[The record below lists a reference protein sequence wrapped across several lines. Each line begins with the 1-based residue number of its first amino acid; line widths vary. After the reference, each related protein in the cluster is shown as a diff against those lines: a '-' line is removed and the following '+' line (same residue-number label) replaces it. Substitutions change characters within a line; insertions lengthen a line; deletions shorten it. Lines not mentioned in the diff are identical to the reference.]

1 MGIPRSFLLW
11 NLEAEGGAEM
21 NNELLSIIS
30 YLERDRGVNRE
41 IIIQAIES
49 AIQQAARKSLDVSN
63 DLRVEIDRK
72 TLTIKAF
79 DTVVVS
85 EEESGAGFL
94 SLRRARALKRDV
106 QPGDTLDIEIP
117 PSHLGRI
124 AAQTAR
130 QMILQKIREAERKNV
145 YDEYKDRI
153 GDIVSG
159 TIRQII
165 HRDLIVEL
173 GKTEAILPAK
183 ERLPSEEYNV
193 GERIRAYVYRVQS
206 GVNGPAVVLSRACS
220 DFVKTLFRLE
230 VAEIADGIVEV
241 MGVARDPGYRSKIA
255 VKTLDE
261 KVDPVGA
268 CVGLRGVR
276 VRNIVRELNG
286 EKIDIVRWSE
296 DIKQYVAQALAP
308 AKLEGVTI
316 DPDESRTVHVTVA
329 PDQLSL
335 AIGKRGQNV
344 RLTSKLTG
352 WRVNI
357 QKSGEEVSFEE
368 QRETAVKELAEVLD
382 ISEETA
388 ATLVA
393 NGFLTTDGII
403 DAEIPYLQEVTG
415 LDEETVRNI
424 WAAAQ
429 GASGVDEA
437 GE

>member
-1 MGIPRSFLLW
+1 
-11 NLEAEGGAEM
+11 M

-49 AIQQAARKSLDVSN
+49 AIQQAARKSLEVSN
-63 DLRVEIDRK
+63 DLRVEMDRK
-72 TLTIKAF
+72 TLAIKAF

-85 EEESGAGFL
+85 DEDTGLGFL
-94 SLRRARALKRDV
+94 SVRKAKTIRPDI
-106 QPGDTLDIEIP
+106 QPGETLEIEIP
-117 PSHLGRI
+117 PAKLGRI

-159 TIRQII
+159 TVRQIA
-165 HRDLIVEL
+165 HRDLIIEL

-183 ERLPSEEYNV
+183 ERIPSEEYNV
-193 GERIRAYVYRVQS
+193 GDRIRAYVYRVQA
-206 GVNGPAVVLSRACS
+206 GANGPAVVLSRACPE
-220 DFVKTLFRLE
+220 FVKTLFRLE
-230 VAEIADGIVEV
+230 VSEIADGIVEV
-241 MGVARDPGYRSKIA
+241 MGVARDPGFRSKIA

-286 EKIDIVRWSE
+286 EKIDIVRWSD

-308 AKLEGVTI
+308 ARLEGVTI
-316 DPDESRTVHVTVA
+316 DPVEARTVHVAVA
-329 PDQLSL
+329 SDQLSL
-335 AIGKRGQNV
+335 AIGKRGPNV

-352 WRVNI
+352 WRVDI
-357 QKSGEEVSFEE
+357 QKSGEEASFEE
-368 QRETAVKELAEVLD
+368 QRESAIEELAEVLD

-388 ATLVA
+388 STLVA
-393 NGFLTTDGII
+393 NGFLTTEGII
-403 DAEIPYLQEVTG
+403 EAEIPYLQEVTG
-415 LDEETVRNI
+415 LDEETVRKI

-429 GASGVDEA
+429 AASSVVEEA

>member
-1 MGIPRSFLLW
+1 
-11 NLEAEGGAEM
+11 M
-21 NNELLSIIS
+21 NNELSSIIS

-49 AIQQAARKSLDVSN
+49 AIHQAARKSMEVSN
-63 DLRVEIDRK
+63 DLRIEIDRK
-72 TLTIKAF
+72 TFALKAF
-79 DTVVVS
+79 DPALVS
-85 EEESGAGFL
+85 DDDTGLGFI
-94 SLRRARALKRDV
+94 SLRNARKLKKDV
-106 QPGDTLDIEIP
+106 QLGDTLDVEIP
-117 PSHLGRI
+117 PAKLGRI

-159 TIRQII
+159 TIRQIA
-165 HRDLIVEL
+165 HRDIIVDL

-183 ERLPSEEYNV
+183 ERIPTEEYNI
-193 GERIRAYVYRVQS
+193 GDRIRAYIHRVQTNTS
-206 GVNGPAVVLSRACS
+206 GPAITLSRACPE
-220 DFVKTLFRLE
+220 FVKTLFRLE
-230 VAEIADGIVEV
+230 VSEIADGIVEV
-241 MGVARDPGYRSKIA
+241 MGVARDPGFRSKIA

-286 EKIDIVRWSE
+286 EKIDIVRYND
-296 DIKQYVAQALAP
+296 DIKLYVTQALAP
-308 AKLEGVTI
+308 ARLESITI
-316 DPDESRTVHVTVA
+316 DELSPRTLKVVVA

-335 AIGKRGQNV
+335 AIGKHGQNV

-352 WRVNI
+352 WRVDI
-357 QKSGEEVSFEE
+357 QKSGEPVSFES
-368 QRETAVKELAEVLD
+368 QREGAIEELAEVLD
-382 ISEETA
+382 ITEEVAT
-388 ATLVA
+388 TLVS
-393 NGFLTTDGII
+393 NGFLTTEGIM
-403 DAEIPYLQEVTG
+403 DADIPYLQQVTG
-415 LDEETVRNI
+415 LDEPTVRGI

-429 GASGVDEA
+429 AASGVVEEES

>member
-1 MGIPRSFLLW
+1 
-11 NLEAEGGAEM
+11 M
-21 NNELLSIIS
+21 NNELSSIIS

-49 AIQQAARKSLDVSN
+49 AIHQAARKSLEVSN
-63 DLRVEIDRK
+63 DLRIEIDRK
-72 TLTIKAF
+72 TFAIKAF
-79 DTVVVS
+79 DPALVS
-85 EEESGAGFL
+85 DDDTGLGFI
-94 SLRRARALKRDV
+94 SLRNAKKIKKDV
-106 QPGDTLDIEIP
+106 KLGETIDVEIP
-117 PSHLGRI
+117 PAKLGRI

-159 TIRQII
+159 TIRQIA
-165 HRDLIVEL
+165 HRDIIVDL

-183 ERLPSEEYNV
+183 ERIPTEEYNI
-193 GERIRAYVYRVQS
+193 GDRIRAYIHRVQTNTS
-206 GVNGPAVVLSRACS
+206 GPAITLSRACPE
-220 DFVKTLFRLE
+220 FVKTLFRLE
-230 VAEIADGIVEV
+230 VSEIADGIVEV
-241 MGVARDPGYRSKIA
+241 MGVARDPGFRSKIA

-286 EKIDIVRWSE
+286 EKIDIVRWNE
-296 DIKQYVAQALAP
+296 DIKLYVTQALAP
-308 AKLEGVTI
+308 ARLESITI
-316 DPDESRTVHVTVA
+316 DELSPRTLKVIVA

-335 AIGKRGQNV
+335 AIGKHGQNV

-352 WRVNI
+352 WRVDI
-357 QKSGEEVSFEE
+357 QKSGEPVSFES
-368 QRETAVKELAEVLD
+368 QREGAIEELAEVLD
-382 ISEETA
+382 ISEEIAT
-388 ATLVA
+388 TLVS
-393 NGFLTTDGII
+393 NGFLTTEGIM
-403 DAEIPYLQEVTG
+403 DADIPYLQQVTG
-415 LDEETVRNI
+415 LDEQTVRGI

-429 GASGVDEA
+429 AASGVVEEES

>member
-1 MGIPRSFLLW
+1 
-11 NLEAEGGAEM
+11 M
-21 NNELLSIIS
+21 NNELLSIVS

-49 AIQQAARKSLDVSN
+49 AIQQAARKSLEVSN

-72 TLTIKAF
+72 TLAIKAF

-85 EEESGAGFL
+85 DEDTGLGFL
-94 SLRRARALKRDV
+94 PLRRAKALKPDV
-106 QPGDTLDIEIP
+106 KAGDTLDIEVP
-117 PSHLGRI
+117 PAKLGRI
-124 AAQTAR
+124 AASTAR

-159 TIRQII
+159 TIRQIS
-165 HRDLIVEL
+165 HRDLIIDL

-183 ERLPSEEYNV
+183 ERIPTEEYNV
-193 GERIRAYVYRVQS
+193 GDRIRAYVYRVQAAA
-206 GVNGPAVVLSRACS
+206 NGPAVVLSRACPE
-220 DFVKTLFRLE
+220 FVKTLFRLE
-230 VAEIADGIVEV
+230 VSEIADGIVEV
-241 MGVARDPGYRSKIA
+241 MGVARDPGFRSKIA

-286 EKIDIVRWSE
+286 EKIDIVRWSD
-296 DIKQYVAQALAP
+296 DIKQYVTQALAP
-308 AKLEGVTI
+308 ARLEGVSI
-316 DPDESRTVHVTVA
+316 DPNDARTVHVTVA

-344 RLTSKLTG
+344 RLTSKITG
-352 WRVNI
+352 WRVDI
-357 QKSGEEVSFEE
+357 QKSGEEVTFEE
-368 QRETAVKELAEVLD
+368 QRETAIEELAEVLD

-388 ATLVA
+388 STLVA

-403 DAEIPYLQEVTG
+403 EAEIPYLQEVTG
-415 LDEETVRNI
+415 LDEGTVRKI
-424 WAAAQ
+424 WVAAQ
-429 GASGVDEA
+429 AASGVQEA

>member
-1 MGIPRSFLLW
+1 
-11 NLEAEGGAEM
+11 
-21 NNELLSIIS
+21 
-30 YLERDRGVNRE
+30 
-41 IIIQAIES
+41 
-49 AIQQAARKSLDVSN
+49 
-63 DLRVEIDRK
+63 
-72 TLTIKAF
+72 
-79 DTVVVS
+79 VVS
-85 EEESGAGFL
+85 ETESGAGL
-94 SLRRARALKRDV
+94 LPLRQARQLKRDV
-106 QPGDTLDIEIP
+106 QPGDTLDVEIP

-159 TIRQII
+159 TVRQII

-173 GKTEAILPAK
+173 GKTEAILPGK
-183 ERLPSEEYNV
+183 ERLPNEEYSI
-193 GERIRAYVYRVQS
+193 GDRLRAYVYRVQS
-206 GVNGPAVVLSRACS
+206 GANGPAVVLSRACS
-220 DFVKTLFRLE
+220 EFVKALFRLE

-241 MGVARDPGYRSKIA
+241 MGVARDPGYRTKIA

-286 EKIDIVRWSE
+286 EKIDIVRWNE
-296 DIKQYVAQALAP
+296 DIRQYVTQSLAP
-308 AKLEGVTI
+308 AKLESVTI
-316 DPDESRTVHVTVA
+316 DPNESRTVHVTVA

-357 QKSGEEVSFEE
+357 QKSGEEMSFEE
-368 QRETAVKELAEVLD
+368 QRETAVKDLAEVLD

-388 ATLVA
+388 STLVA
-393 NGFLTTDGII
+393 NGFLTTDGVL
-403 DAEIPYLQEVTG
+403 DAEKPYLQEVTG
-415 LDEETVRNI
+415 LDEETVNKI

-429 GASGVDEA
+429 AASGVDEA

>member
-1 MGIPRSFLLW
+1 
-11 NLEAEGGAEM
+11 M

-49 AIQQAARKSLDVSN
+49 AIQQAARKSLEVSN

-72 TLTIKAF
+72 TLAIKAF

-85 EEESGAGFL
+85 DEDTGVGFL
-94 SLRRARALKRDV
+94 SLRKAKTIKPDV
-106 QPGDTLDIEIP
+106 KPGDTLDVEIP
-117 PSHLGRI
+117 PANLGRI
-124 AAQTAR
+124 AASTAR

-159 TIRQII
+159 TIRQIA

-183 ERLPSEEYNV
+183 ERIPTEEYNV
-193 GERIRAYVYRVQS
+193 GDRIRAYVYRVQAAA
-206 GVNGPAVVLSRACS
+206 NGPAVVLSRACPE
-220 DFVKTLFRLE
+220 FVKTLFRLE
-230 VAEIADGIVEV
+230 VSEIADGIVEV
-241 MGVARDPGYRSKIA
+241 MGVARDPGFRSKIA

-286 EKIDIVRWSE
+286 EKIDIVRWSD
-296 DIKQYVAQALAP
+296 DIKQYVTQALAP
-308 AKLEGVTI
+308 ARLEGVMI
-316 DPDESRTVHVTVA
+316 DPNEARTVHVTVA

-344 RLTSKLTG
+344 RLSSKLTG
-352 WRVNI
+352 WRVDI
-357 QKSGEEVSFEE
+357 QKSGEEISFEE
-368 QRETAVKELAEVLD
+368 KRETAIEELAEVLD
-382 ISEETA
+382 ISEATA
-388 ATLVA
+388 STLVA

-403 DAEIPYLQEVTG
+403 EAEIPYLQEVTG
-415 LDEETVRNI
+415 LDEETVRKI
-424 WAAAQ
+424 WVAAQ
-429 GASGVDEA
+429 AASGVVEA

>member
-1 MGIPRSFLLW
+1 LW
-11 NLEAEGGAEM
+11 NLEAEGGAAM

-72 TLTIKAF
+72 TLSIKAF

-85 EEESGAGFL
+85 DEDSGVGFL
-94 SLRRARALKRDV
+94 ALRRARTLKRDV
-106 QPGDTLDIEIP
+106 KPGDTLDIEIP

-173 GKTEAILPAK
+173 GKTEAIMPAK
-183 ERLPSEEYNV
+183 ERIPTEEYNV
-193 GERIRAYVYRVQS
+193 GDRIRAYVFRVQS

-230 VAEIADGIVEV
+230 VSEIADGIVEV

-296 DIKQYVAQALAP
+296 DIKQYVAQSLAP

-316 DPDESRTVHVTVA
+316 DPDESRTVHVMVA

-344 RLTSKLTG
+344 RLSSKLTG
-352 WRVNI
+352 WRINI

-388 ATLVA
+388 STLVA

-415 LDEETVRNI
+415 LDEETVRKI
-424 WAAAQ
+424 WTAAQ
-429 GASGVDEA
+429 GANGVDEA

>member
-1 MGIPRSFLLW
+1 
-11 NLEAEGGAEM
+11 M

-49 AIQQAARKSLDVSN
+49 AIQQAARKSLEVSN

-85 EEESGAGFL
+85 DEDTGLGFL
-94 SLRRARALKRDV
+94 SLRKAKALKPDARA
-106 QPGDTLDIEIP
+106 GETMDIEVP
-117 PSHLGRI
+117 PANLGRI

-159 TIRQII
+159 TIRQIS

-183 ERLPSEEYNV
+183 ERIPTEEYNV
-193 GERIRAYVYRVQS
+193 GDRIRAYVFRVQA
-206 GVNGPAVVLSRACS
+206 GANGPAVVLSRACPE
-220 DFVKTLFRLE
+220 FVKTLFRLE
-230 VAEIADGIVEV
+230 VSEIADGIVEV
-241 MGVARDPGYRSKIA
+241 MGVARDPGFRSKIA

-286 EKIDIVRWSE
+286 EKIDIVRWSD
-296 DIKQYVAQALAP
+296 DIKQYVTQALSP
-308 AKLEGVTI
+308 ARLEGVAI
-316 DPDESRTVHVTVA
+316 DPNDMRTVHVTVA

-352 WRVNI
+352 WRVDI
-357 QKSGEEVSFEE
+357 QKSGEEVTFEE
-368 QRETAVKELAEVLD
+368 KRENAIEELAEVLD
-382 ISEETA
+382 ITEETA
-388 ATLVA
+388 STLVA

-403 DAEIPYLQEVTG
+403 EAEIPYLQEVTG
-415 LDEETVRNI
+415 LDEETVRKI
-424 WAAAQ
+424 WVAAQ
-429 GASGVDEA
+429 AASGVVEA

>member
-329 PDQLSL
+329 SDQLSL

>member
-1 MGIPRSFLLW
+1 
-11 NLEAEGGAEM
+11 M

-30 YLERDRGVNRE
+30 YLERDRGVNRD

-49 AIQQAARKSLDVSN
+49 AIQQAARKSLEVSN
-63 DLRVEIDRK
+63 DLRVVIDRK
-72 TLTIKAF
+72 NLSIKAF

-85 EEESGAGFL
+85 DEDTGVSFI
-94 SLRRARALKRDV
+94 SLRKARTLKRDA
-106 QPGDTLDIEIP
+106 QPGDSLDVEIP

-159 TIRQII
+159 TVRQII

-173 GKTEAILPAK
+173 GKTEAILQAK
-183 ERLPSEEYNV
+183 ERIPTEEFNV
-193 GERIRAYVYRVQS
+193 GDRIRAYVHRVQP
-206 GVNGPAVVLSRACS
+206 GVNGPSVVLSRACS

-230 VAEIADGIVEV
+230 VSEIADGIVEV

-296 DIKQYVAQALAP
+296 DIKQYVTQALAP
-308 AKLEGVTI
+308 AKLESIVV
-316 DPDESRTVHVTVA
+316 DPDEARTVHVTVA

-344 RLTSKLTG
+344 RLSSKLTG
-352 WRVNI
+352 WRISI

-368 QRETAVKELAEVLD
+368 QRHTAVKELAEVLD
-382 ISEETA
+382 ISEAVAT
-388 ATLVA
+388 TLVS

-403 DAEIPYLQEVTG
+403 EAEIPYLQEVTG
-415 LDEETVRNI
+415 LDEETARKI
-424 WAAAQ
+424 WLAAQ
-429 GASGVDEA
+429 AASGVVEEA

>member
-1 MGIPRSFLLW
+1 LK
-11 NLEAEGGAEM
+11 AEGGAAM
-21 NNELLSIIS
+21 NNELLSIIN

-49 AIQQAARKSLDVSN
+49 AIQQAARKTSDSTYE
-63 DLRVEIDRK
+63 LRVEVDRK
-72 TLTIKAF
+72 TLAIKAY
-79 DTVVVS
+79 DTLTVS
-85 EEESGAGFL
+85 NDETGPGFI
-94 SLRRARALKRDV
+94 SLRRAQRLR
-106 QPGDTLDIEIP
+106 PGAKVGETVEVAVP
-117 PSHLGRI
+117 PAQLGRI

-130 QMILQKIREAERKNV
+130 QMILQKIREAERKNM

-153 GDIVSG
+153 GDIVNG
-159 TIRQII
+159 TVRQIS

-183 ERLPSEEYNV
+183 ERLPTEDYNI
-193 GERIRAYVYRVQS
+193 GDRIRAYVYRVQT
-206 GVNGPAVVLSRACS
+206 GVNGPSVVLSRACP

-286 EKIDIVRWSE
+286 EKIDIVRWSD

-308 AKLEGVTI
+308 ARLESVSI
-316 DPDESRTVHVTVA
+316 DANELRTVNVMVA

-357 QKSGEEVSFEE
+357 IKSGEEVTFEE
-368 QRETAVKELAEVLD
+368 QRETAIASLAEVLD
-382 ISEETA
+382 ITTEIAT
-388 ATLVA
+388 TLVA
-393 NGFLTTDGII
+393 NGFLNTDGII
-403 DAEIPYLQEVTG
+403 EAEIPYLQEVTG
-415 LDEETVRNI
+415 LDEETVQKI

-429 GASGVDEA
+429 AVSG
-437 GE
+437 GEDREE

>member
-1 MGIPRSFLLW
+1 
-11 NLEAEGGAEM
+11 M

-49 AIQQAARKSLDVSN
+49 AIQQAARKSSDSPHE
-63 DLRVEIDRK
+63 LRVEVDRK
-72 TLTIKAF
+72 TLAIKAF
-79 DTVVVS
+79 DTLIVS
-85 EEESGAGFL
+85 DDETGAGFIP
-94 SLRRARALKRDV
+94 LKRAQALRADAKV
-106 QPGDTLDIEIP
+106 GETVEVAVP
-117 PSHLGRI
+117 PAKLGRI

-159 TIRQII
+159 TVRQIS

-183 ERLPSEEYNV
+183 ERLPTEEYNV
-193 GERIRAYVYRVQS
+193 GDRIRAYVYRVQT

-255 VKTLDE
+255 VKTLDD

-296 DIKQYVAQALAP
+296 DIKQYVTQALAP
-308 AKLEGVTI
+308 ARLEGVTI
-316 DPDESRTVHVTVA
+316 DANELRTVHVMVA

-357 QKSGEEVSFEE
+357 MKSGEEITFEE
-368 QRETAVKELAEVLD
+368 QRETAIASLAEVLD
-382 ISEETA
+382 ITPEIA

-393 NGFLTTDGII
+393 NGFLNTDGII
-403 DAEIPYLQEVTG
+403 EAEVPYLQEVTG
-415 LDEETVRNI
+415 LDEETVRKI
-424 WAAAQ
+424 WSAAQ
-429 GASGVDEA
+429 AASGGAE
-437 GE
+437 GEE

>member
-1 MGIPRSFLLW
+1 
-11 NLEAEGGAEM
+11 M

-49 AIQQAARKSLDVSN
+49 AIQQAARKSLEVSN

-85 EEESGAGFL
+85 DEDTGLGFL
-94 SLRRARALKRDV
+94 SVRRAKALKPDIH
-106 QPGDTLDIEIP
+106 PGATLEIEIP
-117 PSHLGRI
+117 PAKLGRI

-159 TIRQII
+159 TIRQIA
-165 HRDLIVEL
+165 HRDFIVDL

-183 ERLPSEEYNV
+183 ERIPTEEYNV
-193 GERIRAYVYRVQS
+193 GDRIRAYVYRVQA
-206 GVNGPAVVLSRACS
+206 GANGPAVVLSRACPE
-220 DFVKTLFRLE
+220 FVKTLFRLE
-230 VAEIADGIVEV
+230 VSEIADGIVEV
-241 MGVARDPGYRSKIA
+241 MGVARDPGFRSKIA

-286 EKIDIVRWSE
+286 EKIDIVRWSD

-308 AKLEGVTI
+308 ARLEGVTI
-316 DPDESRTVHVTVA
+316 DSAEARTVHVAVA

-352 WRVNI
+352 WRVDI

-368 QRETAVKELAEVLD
+368 QRESAIDELAEVLD
-382 ISEETA
+382 ITEETA
-388 ATLVA
+388 STLVA

-403 DAEIPYLQEVTG
+403 EAEIPYLQEVTG
-415 LDEETVRNI
+415 LDEETVRKI

-429 GASGVDEA
+429 AASSVVEEA

>member
-1 MGIPRSFLLW
+1 
-11 NLEAEGGAEM
+11 M

-30 YLERDRGVNRE
+30 YLERDRGVDRE

-49 AIQQAARKSLDVSN
+49 AIQQAARKSLEVTN

-72 TLTIKAF
+72 VLTIKAF
-79 DTVVVS
+79 DTVVAS
-85 EEESGAGFL
+85 DEEEGLGFI
-94 SLRRARALKRDV
+94 SMRQARRLKKDV
-106 QPGDTLDIEIP
+106 QPNDLLEIEIP
-117 PSHLGRI
+117 PGKLGRI

-159 TIRQII
+159 TIRQIS
-165 HRDLIVEL
+165 HRDLIVDL

-183 ERLPSEEYNV
+183 ERIPIEEYNV
-193 GERIRAYVYRVQS
+193 GDRVRAYVLRVQAAS
-206 GVNGPAVVLSRACS
+206 NGPAVVLSRACPE
-220 DFVKTLFRLE
+220 FVKTLFCLE
-230 VAEIADGIVEV
+230 VSEIADGIVEV
-241 MGVARDPGYRSKIA
+241 MGVARDAGFRSKIA

-286 EKIDIVRWSE
+286 EKIDIVRWSD
-296 DIKQYVAQALAP
+296 DIKQYVGQALAP
-308 AKLEGVTI
+308 AKLEKIEIGETDEDGRRTI
-316 DPDESRTVHVTVA
+316 HVTVR

-352 WRVNI
+352 WRVDI
-357 QKSGEEVSFEE
+357 QKIEEEVSFETR
-368 QRETAVKELAEVLD
+368 RENAIEELAEVLD
-382 ISEETA
+382 LTEAEA
-388 ATLVA
+388 ARLVD
-393 NGFLTTDGII
+393 NGFLTTDGIVEV
-403 DAEIPYLQEVTG
+403 EISYLQEICG
-415 LDEETVRNI
+415 FDEITASKI
-424 WAAAQ
+424 WAAASA
-429 GASGVDEA
+429 ASSVDDS

>member
-1 MGIPRSFLLW
+1 
-11 NLEAEGGAEM
+11 M
-21 NNELLSIIS
+21 NNELSSIIS
-30 YLERDRGVNRE
+30 YVERDRGVNRE

-49 AIQQAARKSLDVSN
+49 AIYQAARKSMEVSN
-63 DLRVEIDRK
+63 DLHIEIDRK
-72 TLTIKAF
+72 TFNIKAF
-79 DTVVVS
+79 DPAIVS
-85 EEESGAGFL
+85 DEHTGRGFI
-94 SLRRARALKRDV
+94 SLRAARKIKKDAQL
-106 QPGDTLDIEIP
+106 GDTVHVKIAP
-117 PSHLGRI
+117 AKLGRI

-165 HRDLIVEL
+165 HRDLIVDL

-183 ERLPSEEYNV
+183 ERIPTEEYNIGDRV
-193 GERIRAYVYRVQS
+193 RAYIHRVQA
-206 GVNGPAVVLSRACS
+206 NTTGPAIMLSRACP

-230 VAEIADGIVEV
+230 VSEIAEGIVEV

-255 VKTLDE
+255 VKSLDE

-296 DIKQYVAQALAP
+296 DIKMYVTQALAP
-308 AKLEGVTI
+308 ARLESITI
-316 DPDESRTVHVTVA
+316 DDMNTRTVKVIVA

-335 AIGKRGQNV
+335 AIGKQGQNV

-352 WRVNI
+352 WRVDI
-357 QKSGEEVSFEE
+357 EKSGEPVSFES
-368 QRETAVKELAEVLD
+368 QRESAIEELAEVLD
-382 ISEETA
+382 ISEEVAT
-388 ATLVA
+388 TLVS
-393 NGFLTTDGII
+393 NGFLTTDVIMEA
-403 DAEIPYLQEVTG
+403 DIPYLQQVTG
-415 LDEETVRNI
+415 LDEQTVRGI

-429 GASGVDEA
+429 AASGIVEEDA

>member
-1 MGIPRSFLLW
+1 
-11 NLEAEGGAEM
+11 M

-85 EEESGAGFL
+85 DEDTGLGFL
-94 SLRRARALKRDV
+94 SLRKAKALKPDV
-106 QPGDTLDIEIP
+106 RAGDTMDIEVP
-117 PSHLGRI
+117 PANLGRI

-159 TIRQII
+159 TIRQIS

-183 ERLPSEEYNV
+183 ERIPTEEYNV
-193 GERIRAYVYRVQS
+193 GDRIRAYVFRVQA
-206 GVNGPAVVLSRACS
+206 GANGPAVVLSRACPE
-220 DFVKTLFRLE
+220 FVKTLFRLE
-230 VAEIADGIVEV
+230 VSEIADGIVEV
-241 MGVARDPGYRSKIA
+241 MGVARDPGFRSKIA

-286 EKIDIVRWSE
+286 EKIDIVRWSD
-296 DIKQYVAQALAP
+296 DIKQYVTQALSP
-308 AKLEGVTI
+308 ARLEGVVV
-316 DPDESRTVHVTVA
+316 DPNDMRTVHVTVA

-352 WRVNI
+352 WRVDI
-357 QKSGEEVSFEE
+357 QKSGEEVTFEE
-368 QRETAVKELAEVLD
+368 KRETAIEELAEVLD
-382 ISEETA
+382 ISEQTA
-388 ATLVA
+388 STLVA

-403 DAEIPYLQEVTG
+403 EAEIPYLQEVTG
-415 LDEETVRNI
+415 LDEETVRKI
-424 WAAAQ
+424 WVAAQ
-429 GASGVDEA
+429 AASGVVEA

>member
-1 MGIPRSFLLW
+1 MS
-11 NLEAEGGAEM
+11 
-21 NNELLSIIS
+21 NELLSIIS
-30 YLERDRGVNRE
+30 YMERDRGVNRE

-49 AIQQAARKSLDVSN
+49 AILQAARKNLDVSN
-63 DLRVEIDRK
+63 DLRVQIDRK
-72 TLTIKAF
+72 NLSIKAF
-79 DTVVVS
+79 DTLVVADDD
-85 EEESGAGFL
+85 SGPGFI
-94 SLRRARALKRDV
+94 SLKSARRLKPGV
-106 QPGDTLDIEIP
+106 KPGDTLEVEIP
-117 PSHLGRI
+117 PAHLGRI

-159 TIRQII
+159 TVRQIMY
-165 HRDLIVEL
+165 RDLIIEL
-173 GKTEAILPAK
+173 GKTEAILPSK
-183 ERLPSEEYNV
+183 ERIPSEEYNV
-193 GERIRAYVYRVQS
+193 GDRLRAYVYRVQS
-206 GVNGPAVVLSRACS
+206 GANGPAVVLSRACS

-230 VAEIADGIVEV
+230 VSEIADGIVEV

-286 EKIDIVRWSE
+286 EKIDIVRWSD
-296 DIKQYVAQALAP
+296 DIKQYVTQALAP
-308 AKLEGVTI
+308 AKLESVVI
-316 DPDESRTVHVTVA
+316 DPDEQRLVHVTVA

-344 RLTSKLTG
+344 RLSSKLTG
-352 WRVNI
+352 WRINI
-357 QKSGEEVSFEE
+357 QKSGEEISFEE
-368 QRETAVKELAEVLD
+368 QRETAVKNLASVLD
-382 ISEETA
+382 ISEEIA
-388 ATLVA
+388 SALVE

-403 DAEIPYLQEVTG
+403 DAEIPYLQEVLG
-415 LDEETVRNI
+415 LDEETARSI
-424 WAAAQ
+424 WTAAQ
-429 GASGVDEA
+429 AASGVEEA

>member
-1 MGIPRSFLLW
+1 LW
-11 NLEAEGGAEM
+11 NLEAEGGAAM

-72 TLTIKAF
+72 TLSIKAF
-79 DTVVVS
+79 DTVIVS
-85 EEESGAGFL
+85 DEDSGVGFL
-94 SLRRARALKRDV
+94 ALRRARTLKRDV
-106 QPGDTLDIEIP
+106 KPGDTLDIEIP

-183 ERLPSEEYNV
+183 ERIPTEEYNV
-193 GERIRAYVYRVQS
+193 GDRIRAYVFRVQS

-230 VAEIADGIVEV
+230 VSEIADGIVEV

-296 DIKQYVAQALAP
+296 DIKQYVAQSLAP

-316 DPDESRTVHVTVA
+316 DPDEARTVHVMVA

-344 RLTSKLTG
+344 RLSSKLTG
-352 WRVNI
+352 WRINI

-388 ATLVA
+388 STLVA